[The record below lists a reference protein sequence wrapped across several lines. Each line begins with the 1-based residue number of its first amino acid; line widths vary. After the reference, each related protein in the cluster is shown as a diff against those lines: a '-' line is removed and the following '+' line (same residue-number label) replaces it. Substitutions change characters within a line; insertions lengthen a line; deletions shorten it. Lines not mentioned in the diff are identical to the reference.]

1 MHATHLN
8 EHDANQGAQ
17 SSGEFL
23 GMTGNSGWYLLGS
36 GGATIL
42 MVVLLWGMLGV
53 SLLLCLFVGL
63 SLGALSVAYVFTL
76 KNNRPAH
83 YDTDFFEAALVEAGV
98 LAFVFGPRSRR
109 PENPFEESAGAGL
122 AVTPAAAVAP
132 RREHRSATVTATG
145 RAPAAA
151 KNMEPT
157 TVPVSA
163 AVPAPSETA
172 RGKSEAARAEQAEPM
187 VARRE
192 FDRLQEQLA
201 VTEELLDDALAERVE
216 G

>member
-42 MVVLLWGMLGV
+42 MVILLWGMLGV

-63 SLGALSVAYVFTL
+63 SLGTLSVAYVFTL
-76 KNNRPAH
+76 KNNRPSH

-109 PENPFEESAGAGL
+109 PANPFGEFAGAGH
-122 AVTPAAAVAP
+122 AALPEGAVAP
-132 RREHRSATVTATG
+132 RRERRPAVAA
-145 RAPAAA
+145 APASDEAESSGPTAA
-151 KNMEPT
+151 PASA
-157 TVPVSA
+157 SA
-163 AVPAPSETA
+163 ASQSDTA
-172 RGKSEAARAEQAEPM
+172 RIKPNTARAEQAESM

-201 VTEELLDDALAERVE
+201 VAEEMLDDALAERVE

>member
-1 MHATHLN
+1 MSPTHLN

-42 MVVLLWGMLGV
+42 MVIVLWGILGV

-63 SLGALSVAYVFTL
+63 ALGTLAVAYVFTL

-98 LAFVFGPRSRR
+98 RAFAFGPRTRR
-109 PENPFEESAGAGL
+109 AANPFGGFGEPTAAPAHAAVPRRERRHAQAAHASHAESPHSDAA
-122 AVTPAAAVAP
+122 PAAVA
-132 RREHRSATVTATG
+132 AT
-145 RAPAAA
+145 RAKKDPAH
-151 KNMEPT
+151 T
-157 TVPVSA
+157 
-163 AVPAPSETA
+163 
-172 RGKSEAARAEQAEPM
+172 EQGEPM

-192 FDRLQEQLA
+192 YDRLQERLA
-201 VTEELLDDALAERVE
+201 AAEELLDDALAERAE